1 MEDDLVFPRVF
12 GAQISEPIVPARF
25 GADHFEAG
33 DDAPEL
39 VGELQVCDVDHNAS
53 KRPYAHVFVLL
64 FDPDSPV
71 FQGFQLQHIP
81 NGTHNESS
89 IGRVVNKISP
99 TTYGLLGLLAVRSW
113 TGYELTHQ
121 LRRSL
126 RYVWSSSEGHLYRE
140 QKRLVEMGWA
150 TVEDE
155 AAGQRTRQRYTV
167 TQSGRVALSEWLA
180 SEPEEPHFEIEG
192 VLRLFYADQGS
203 TADLTASMEATA
215 QAARK
220 MLGEMV
226 DIVDEYLGDGGPL
239 SMLEQGVGGP
249 LQERVEYNGR
259 PQYPE
264 RLHVIALVIDITT
277 RLLAE
282 LDEFF
287 NTTAEE
293 TRTWADTTE
302 PQLTPAT
309 RRRLESISARHSNT
323 RGV

>member
-1 MEDDLVFPRVF
+1 M
-12 GAQISEPIVPARF
+12 
-25 GADHFEAG
+25 
-33 DDAPEL
+33 
-39 VGELQVCDVDHNAS
+39 
-53 KRPYAHVFVLL
+53 
-64 FDPDSPV
+64 
-71 FQGFQLQHIP
+71 
-81 NGTHNESS
+81 
-89 IGRVVNKISP
+89 VVNKVSP

-150 TVEDE
+150 TVDDE
-155 AAGQRTRQRYTV
+155 PAGQRTRQRYTI
-167 TQSGRVALSEWLA
+167 TRRGRLALSEWLE

-203 TADLTASMEATA
+203 PGDLTASMEATA
-215 QAARK
+215 QAARE

-226 DIVDEYLGDGGPL
+226 DIVDEYLEDGGPL

-249 LQERVEYNGR
+249 GQERLEYNGR

-264 RLHVIALVIDITT
+264 RLHVIALAIDITT

-287 NTTAEE
+287 TATAEE
-293 TRTWADTTE
+293 TRTWTDTTE

-309 RRRLESISARHSNT
+309 RRRLEAISARHHDT
-323 RGV
+323 GVSESLRP

>member
-1 MEDDLVFPRVF
+1 MRV
-12 GAQISEPIVPARF
+12 
-25 GADHFEAG
+25 
-33 DDAPEL
+33 
-39 VGELQVCDVDHNAS
+39 
-53 KRPYAHVFVLL
+53 
-64 FDPDSPV
+64 
-71 FQGFQLQHIP
+71 
-81 NGTHNESS
+81 ESD
-89 IGRVVNKISP
+89 GKVVNKVSP

-126 RYVWSSSEGHLYRE
+126 RFVWSSSEGHLYRE

-150 TVEDE
+150 TVENE
-155 AAGQRTRQRYTV
+155 PAGQRTRKRYTI
-167 TQSGRVALSEWLA
+167 TPSGRIALSEWLA
-180 SEPEEPHFEIEG
+180 SEPEEPHFDIEG

-215 QAARK
+215 RAARE

-226 DIVDEYLGDGGPL
+226 DIVDEYLRDGGPL

-249 LQERVEYNGR
+249 DRERLEYSGR

-277 RLLAE
+277 RLLAQ

-287 NTTAEE
+287 TTTAEE
-293 TRTWADTTE
+293 TRTWTGTTQ

-309 RRRLESISARHSNT
+309 RRRLEAVSARHSKT
-323 RGV
+323 RGSAPRRP

>member
-1 MEDDLVFPRVF
+1 MV
-12 GAQISEPIVPARF
+12 
-25 GADHFEAG
+25 
-33 DDAPEL
+33 
-39 VGELQVCDVDHNAS
+39 N
-53 KRPYAHVFVLL
+53 
-64 FDPDSPV
+64 
-71 FQGFQLQHIP
+71 QL
-81 NGTHNESS
+81 
-89 IGRVVNKISP
+89 SP

-140 QKRLVEMGWA
+140 QKRLVQMGWA

-155 AAGQRTRQRYTV
+155 AAGQRTRQRYTI

-203 TADLTASMEATA
+203 TADLTASMEATG
-215 QAARK
+215 QAARE

-249 LQERVEYNGR
+249 RQERLEYNGR

-293 TRTWADTTE
+293 TRTWTDTTE

-309 RRRLESISARHSNT
+309 RRRLETISARHSNT